1 MMTSSITNAPS
12 GLRLTEFMD
21 RSHEAARHI
30 VGQLRSEAMISAT
43 DTILAEIARKDHGT
57 HAEAG
62 RRAPTAEAR
71 PQLRAPDAEVLKQA
85 EQQAANLSGDGF
97 LTWVAASLQ
106 QVMARQSLDSLYSN
120 AMTLLQKLAGK
131 QQSAE
136 QFSAGYQAA
145 QDAYSQAL
153 AEAGAAAGEA
163 GEAVAAA
170 KAAKEELARLQQELD
185 GMSPGDPGYAA
196 KQQQLANATSTASTL
211 QSVADAAVARSDA
224 AAKTAADIGSQL
236 QQLNQQAARVSG
248 TLSQSEQ
255 PSRTMSARLTELM
268 AMLQQLLGYA
278 RETNMQTAAEAAVQA
293 LKAQETEMTH
303 LAAERAEELAKAASS
318 SKWLG
323 CIGKI
328 IGWVVTVVSV
338 VAAPFTGGLSMA
350 LAGVGL
356 ALAVT
361 EEITGFS
368 VLGAALQP
376 VINLVVKL
384 VQELTK
390 VFGSLLESMGVVNA
404 DAIAQVMAFIAT
416 ALVVAAIVVGGFILA
431 KGAMAKLLPNI
442 VKQTV
447 GQVSKEATK
456 ITTKMASSVAGKQ
469 ATAFM
474 AKHGGTIAGTATA
487 VGGATQVSTAVG
499 GVVVADMHVTAAELL
514 ADQEGVKFNMGQTNL
529 TLDALSEMIT
539 ALEEAINAIVKSM
552 DGAME
557 SRRTAAKFMAA
568 NIGAI

>member
-1 MMTSSITNAPS
+1 MTSPITHAPN
-12 GLRLTEFMD
+12 GLRLTDFLD
-21 RSHEAARHI
+21 KSHQAARDVAGALGGESI
-30 VGQLRSEAMISAT
+30 APAT
-43 DTILAEIARKDHGT
+43 DAILAEIAKKDHAT
-57 HAEAG
+57 
-62 RRAPTAEAR
+62 RADGAHRTITAEGA
-71 PQLRAPDAEVLKQA
+71 PQLRAPKAELLQDAEQRA
-85 EQQAANLSGDGF
+85 EKLSAEGF
-97 LTWVAASLQ
+97 LTWVAASLHQ
-106 QVMARQSLDSLYSN
+106 LMARQSLDSLYSN
-120 AMTLLQKLAGK
+120 ALALLQKLAGK

-136 QFSAGYQAA
+136 QFSADYQAA
-145 QDAYSQAL
+145 QDAYSEAL
-153 AEAGAAAGEA
+153 AMAGGAAGEA

-170 KAAKEELARLQQELD
+170 KAAKEEVARLQKELD
-185 GMSPGDPGYAA
+185 GMSSSDPGYVA
-196 KQQQLANATSTASTL
+196 KQQQVANASAAASAL
-211 QSVADAAVARSDA
+211 QGAADAAVARSDA
-224 AAKTAADIGSQL
+224 AAKAAADIGSRL
-236 QQLNQQAARVSG
+236 QQLNQQAGRVGG
-248 TLSQSEQ
+248 TLSQAEQ
-255 PSRTMSARLTELM
+255 PNRTMSARLTELM

-278 RETNMQTAAEAAVQA
+278 REVNMQAAAEAAVQA

-303 LAAERAEELAKAASS
+303 LAEERAEELAKAASTE
-318 SKWLG
+318 KWLG

-350 LAGVGL
+350 LAGIGL
-356 ALAVT
+356 ALAVS

-376 VINLVVKL
+376 VIQLVVKL

-390 VFGSLLESMGVVNA
+390 VFGSLLESMGVDNA
-404 DAIAQVMAFIAT
+404 EAIAQVMAFITT
-416 ALVVAAIVVGGFILA
+416 ALVVAAIVVGGFVLA

-442 VKQTV
+442 VKQAV

-456 ITTKMASSVAGKQ
+456 ITTKMATSMVGKQ

-487 VGGATQVSTAVG
+487 VGGATQVGTAIG

-529 TLDALSEMIT
+529 TLEALNEMIT
-539 ALEEAINAIVKSM
+539 ALEEAISAIVKSM

-557 SRRTAAKFMAA
+557 SRRSAAKFMVA